1 MTLFVPVLS
10 VCACFH
16 FVWNTLPVT
25 LLVPVLS
32 VCACFHFAPSVI
44 HSQTAKGNRL
54 ITFFKATKCRCCIVS
69 VAIKPVL

>member
-1 MTLFVPVLS
+1 M
-10 VCACFH
+10 
-16 FVWNTLPVT
+16 T

-54 ITFFKATKCRCCIVS
+54 IKNLKQQNVG
-69 VAIKPVL
+69 VALCLWQLKQYFESQGAYLFVLLFVISFG